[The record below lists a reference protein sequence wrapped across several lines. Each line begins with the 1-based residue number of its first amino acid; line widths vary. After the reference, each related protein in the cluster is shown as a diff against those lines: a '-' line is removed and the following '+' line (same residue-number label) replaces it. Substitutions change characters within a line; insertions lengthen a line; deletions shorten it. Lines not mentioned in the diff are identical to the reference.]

1 MSGSYLNDE
10 SVIDINKKKMAVDVG
25 AAGKNYVSSKEF
37 SKKLN
42 SKVDKDDHRE
52 ALKNKENKI

>member
-10 SVIDINKKKMAVDVG
+10 SVIDINKKKMAIDV
-25 AAGKNYVSSKEF
+25 ASAGKNYVSSKEF
-37 SKKLN
+37 SKKLS